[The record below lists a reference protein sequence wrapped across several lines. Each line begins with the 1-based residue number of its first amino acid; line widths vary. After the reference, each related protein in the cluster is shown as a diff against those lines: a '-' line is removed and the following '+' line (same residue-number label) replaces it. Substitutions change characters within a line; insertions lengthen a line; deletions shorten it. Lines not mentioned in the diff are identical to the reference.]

1 MLTVK
6 EVSKKLNVSTRTI
19 YRYIK
24 DGKIQV
30 IKLNHIIRIEEDA
43 LSKFIDDRRLK

>member
-1 MLTVK
+1 MLSVK
-6 EVSKKLNVSTRTI
+6 QVAKRLNVCTRTV

-30 IKLNHIIRIEEDA
+30 IRLNHIIRIEEDA
-43 LSKFIDDRRLK
+43 LNKFLDDRR